1 MGSLVGMIVLDASAA
16 IEAYIDSPSTGEID
30 RLFEQNTLLAPQS
43 LGVEVMQGFRRMVFA
58 GESDER
64 QASLAIRNIMEL
76 PIVLMPFEPFV
87 ERIWELRHNVS
98 AHDAWYVAIAETF
111 GVPLATTDRRL
122 ANATG
127 PTCEFV
133 VL

>member
-1 MGSLVGMIVLDASAA
+1 MGSLVGMIVLDASVA
-16 IEAYIDSPSTGEID
+16 IEAYFDSPSTGGID
-30 RLFEQNTLLAPQS
+30 RLFENNTLLAPQS
-43 LGVEVMQGFRRMVFA
+43 LGVEVMQAFRRKVFA

-64 QASLAIRNIMEL
+64 QAILAIRNVMEL

-87 ERIWELRHNVS
+87 ERIWDLRHNVS
-98 AHDAWYVAIAETF
+98 ANDAWYVAIAETF

-127 PTCEFV
+127 PLCEFR

>member
-1 MGSLVGMIVLDASAA
+1 MGSLVGMIVIDASAA
-16 IEAYIDSPSTGEID
+16 IEGYRDSLSPSDFDQILRD
-30 RLFEQNTLLAPQS
+30 NTVMAPQS
-43 LGVEVMQGFRRMVFA
+43 LWVEVVQGFRRMVRN
-58 GESDER
+58 GEIEE
-64 QASLAIRNIMEL
+64 ALAIEAIKHLGEL
-76 PIVLMPFEPFV
+76 PIVKLPFEPFV

-127 PTCEFV
+127 PLCEFL

>member
-1 MGSLVGMIVLDASAA
+1 VGSLVGMIVLDASAA

>member
-1 MGSLVGMIVLDASAA
+1 
-16 IEAYIDSPSTGEID
+16 
-30 RLFEQNTLLAPQS
+30 
-43 LGVEVMQGFRRMVFA
+43 MQGFRRKLFA

-76 PIVLMPFEPFV
+76 PIVLLPFEPFV

-111 GVPLATTDRRL
+111 GVPLATSDRRL

-127 PTCEFV
+127 PLCEFR

>member
-1 MGSLVGMIVLDASAA
+1 MGSFVGMIVLDASVA
-16 IEAYIDSPSTGEID
+16 IEAYFDSPSTGEID
-30 RLFEQNTLLAPQS
+30 RLFENNTLLAPQS
-43 LGVEVMQGFRRMVFA
+43 LGVEVMQALRRKVFA

-64 QASLAIRNIMEL
+64 QASLAIRNVMEL

-87 ERIWELRHNVS
+87 ERIWNLRHNVS

-111 GVPLATTDRRL
+111 GIPLATTDRRL

-127 PTCEFV
+127 PLCEFR

>member
-30 RLFEQNTLLAPQS
+30 RLFEENMLMAPQS

-76 PIVLMPFEPFV
+76 PIVKLPFEPFV
-87 ERIWELRHNVS
+87 ERIWELRNNVS

-127 PTCEFV
+127 PLCEFR

>member
-16 IEAYIDSPSTGEID
+16 IQAYFDSPSTGEID
-30 RLFEQNTLLAPQS
+30 RLFEDNTLLAPQS

-76 PIVLMPFEPFV
+76 PIVKLPFEPFV
-87 ERIWELRHNVS
+87 ERIWELRNNVS

-127 PTCEFV
+127 PLCEFR

>member
-1 MGSLVGMIVLDASAA
+1 MGSLVGMIVLDASVA
-16 IEAYIDSPSTGEID
+16 IEAYFDSPSTEEID
-30 RLFEQNTLLAPQS
+30 RLFENNTLLAPQS
-43 LGVEVMQGFRRMVFA
+43 LGVEVMQAFRRKVFA

-64 QASLAIRNIMEL
+64 QAILAIRNVMEL

-87 ERIWELRHNVS
+87 ERIWDLRHNVS
-98 AHDAWYVAIAETF
+98 ANDAWYVAIAETF
-111 GVPLATTDRRL
+111 GIPLATTDRRL

-127 PTCEFV
+127 PLCEFR

>member
-16 IEAYIDSPSTGEID
+16 IEAYVDSPSAGEID
-30 RLFEQNTLLAPQS
+30 RLFDDNTLLAPQS
-43 LGVEVMQGFRRMVFA
+43 LGVEVMQGFRRKVFA
-58 GESDER
+58 GESNER

>member
-76 PIVLMPFEPFV
+76 PIVKLPFEPYV
-87 ERIWELRHNVS
+87 ERIWELRNNVS

-127 PTCEFV
+127 PLCEFR